1 MKITKRKIL
10 LTVLTFLLV
19 LPNISLA
26 TPLKLNLEYPGI
38 AGFDLNIHQNLNQIV
53 AWFYYF
59 IVSIGGIAAFVMLVW
74 GGFVW
79 LTSAGSPARIADAK
93 DRIYSAFLGLLLILA
108 SYLIIQVVNPELLM
122 LNLPELPG
130 LCALGCDFLPMGP
143 CPPGKPVMNP
153 VPGGV
158 CCCP

>member
-1 MKITKRKIL
+1 MKRYFEIKSLFSIVLVIFLFLPVFSSASSIL
-10 LTVLTFLLV
+10 QLKY
-19 LPNISLA
+19 PEIAGIKMEDIAAN
-26 TPLKLNLEYPGI
+26 PKDKLNEFI
-38 AGFDLNIHQNLNQIV
+38 

-108 SYLIIQVVNPELLM
+108 SYLIIQIINPELLM
-122 LNLPELPG
+122 LNLRGLP
-130 LCALGCDFLPMGP
+130 
-143 CPPGKPVMNP
+143 
-153 VPGGV
+153 
-158 CCCP
+158 